1 MVNVPNAAVL
11 TGAFR
16 PMRFEATV
24 EDCVTTFGE
33 IPRDLCG
40 GFYRVGPTFKRP
52 TEQGGNGLLAM
63 DGMVQGLTFDNG
75 RADFRNRWV
84 RTPKYLLEERHHR
97 GMFCWS
103 DGEWSDWRNIGF
115 GAAVRDEFTRGIP
128 QGTNN
133 INCFPF
139 AGEILASGEQ
149 GSPPVALDPITL
161 ETRGVVPWS
170 AQLSRGIFERAG
182 YGDAAFT
189 AHPKWDSITGT
200 LYGWVYSNRKPY
212 VTVHV
217 VRPDGAVTSREL
229 WDAPYCSE
237 VHDMWLT
244 PEWMVLPFQGFVFD
258 PDRIERGLA
267 VHAWDPTLP
276 IVLALVPRDDVEHGE
291 IRWITAEIEPQ
302 YAMHTLAADVDGN
315 TLTLDAPLFERPP
328 FPLDIDRF
336 EGEDVA
342 LFFNLARSTLG
353 RWTVDLAGGEVKSE
367 LLDDQPCELPKVDE
381 RFYGRGHRWG
391 YLIGGDAKGNGMRM
405 HSLVVRDRT
414 TGDEQQ
420 YQLRHERPALV
431 MEPTFVPRSPDAP
444 EGDGYLMV
452 PVSRWTEN
460 LGEYVI
466 FDTNDITAGPICR
479 IEIPFLLGFTPHG
492 HWMDFR

>member
-33 IPRDLCG
+33 IPKDLAG

-52 TEQGGNGLLAM
+52 TRQGANGLLSM

-84 RTPKYLLEERHHR
+84 RTPKYLLEDKHRR
-97 GMFCWS
+97 GMFRWA
-103 DGEWSDWRNIGF
+103 DGNWTDWRNIGF

-139 AGEILASGEQ
+139 GGEVLASGEQ
-149 GSPPVALDPITL
+149 GGPPVALDPITL
-161 ETRGVVPWS
+161 DTRGVVPWS

-189 AHPKWDSITGT
+189 AHPKWDSATGT
-200 LYGWVYSNRKPY
+200 LYGWAYSNHKPY

-217 VRPDGAVTSREL
+217 VRPDGTVASREL
-229 WDAPYCSE
+229 WDAPYSSE

-244 PEWMVLPFQGFVFD
+244 PKWMVLPFQGFVFD
-258 PDRIERGLA
+258 PDRIEHGQSVQGWHPEL
-267 VHAWDPTLP
+267 PTM
-276 IVLALVPRDDVEHGE
+276 LALVPRDDVENGE

-302 YAMHTLAADVDGN
+302 YAMHTLAADVDGD
-315 TLTLDAPLFERPP
+315 TLTLEAPIFERPP

-336 EGEDVA
+336 KGDDVA

-353 RWTVDLAGGEVKSE
+353 RWTVDLAGGSVKSE

-381 RFYGRGHRWG
+381 RFYGRAHRWG

-414 TGDEQQ
+414 AGTEQQ
-420 YQLRHERPALV
+420 YRLRHERPALV
-431 MEPTFVPRSPDAP
+431 MEPTFVPRTPDAV

-460 LGEYVI
+460 LGEFVI
-466 FDTNDITAGPICR
+466 FDTDDITAGPICR